1 MMPVGQLV
9 QHLVHDARTLK
20 VAGIT
25 LGSMGLAVL
34 AHLSVARPKS
44 LLNRGLAA
52 YAHYLERRFAAMFM
66 PANVTAVM
74 VAQGVTIYAVVATAV
89 AMNAPEVLPFVA
101 VVAALPW
108 ATLEIKHRRRVVA
121 IEQQTDSFILALANA
136 LKSTPSVAD
145 AFSSLVPIISEPLKS
160 EVDLALKQMRL
171 GCTLEDALQNM
182 AERIGSRV
190 FDTALASVLIGQRV
204 GGNLPKIL
212 ETSAGA
218 LRELNRLESMV
229 RSRTASGRIQM
240 WVISLAPAA
249 FVIFFDR
256 TQPKY
261 FEPLTTSNVGL
272 AILAAAIILWVVAV
286 VLGRKILAVDV

>member
-1 MMPVGQLV
+1 MIRVMQLL
-9 QHLVHDARTLK
+9 QDARALK
-20 VAGIT
+20 VAGIA
-25 LGSMGLAVL
+25 LAGLGLAGV
-34 AHLSVARPKS
+34 AHVMVSRPNS

-52 YAHYLERRFAAMFM
+52 YAHYLEKRFSSMFMEANVKAVMIAQGLMIYGFFAA
-66 PANVTAVM
+66 A
-74 VAQGVTIYAVVATAV
+74 VATSTT
-89 AMNAPEVLPFVA
+89 EILPF
-101 VVAALPW
+101 ALLIAILPS
-108 ATLEIKHRRRVVA
+108 ATLEWKHRKRVAA

-145 AFSSLVPIISEPLKS
+145 AFSSLVPVISEPLKS

-171 GCTLEDALQNM
+171 GCTLEDALLLM
-182 AERIGSRV
+182 AQRVGSRI

-212 ETSAGA
+212 ETSATA
-218 LRELNRLESMV
+218 LRELNRLEGMV
-229 RSRTASGRIQM
+229 KSRTAAGRIQM

-261 FEPLTTSNVGL
+261 FEPLMTSNTGL
-272 AILAAAIILWVVAV
+272 IVLAAAIILWIVAV
-286 VLGRKILAVDV
+286 ILGRKILAVDV